1 MTTLQKLINQAND
14 APPNISDTNYLSTDA
29 TVGLVE
35 EKNKE
40 IDKSIKDTSDFFQ
53 QRIDNFNSSHS
64 RKMENINKLIE
75 FIPKAKTLIDNKINF
90 DNDINHI
97 QMIKQAGEDYE
108 ADMLDSQAETM
119 DNKISVGLQGAA
131 GNLVATNGPKFA
143 KNMALIGSIDTEQ
156 LNTRQIL
163 DRYSLQ
169 LPALMAQA
177 KGTLQLPGGLGYGDI
192 TNPDDINQWSLTAQG
207 LVLGEIYRNNPDI
220 TDREIRKYLL
230 PSMRNTEKNLMAQW
244 ANRQDTIAMDAYG
257 KNRMIKV
264 WDSAGGEAP
273 IEANFGAT
281 GFIQQRAAYF
291 EEIYPG
297 KGLRFAREEWVDT
310 MTQGI
315 EAQFVSQQSVDT
327 LLDTP
332 IKWNDGS
339 TMTYTDKF
347 PVEAVKMRG
356 AVAKSHLAMKQ
367 ESDEL
372 EKSTKELWKF
382 ENIENHEGVKDLDW
396 IRKTAKSW
404 RENFK
409 TTEYPEE
416 LKTAYTVGY
425 EDEVERVRRLSF
437 LAGQGEVVTEDDIA
451 TIQNP
456 TLKAEAAKLVNRTQN
471 GVPTSI
477 MEESE
482 KYLKA
487 KIAEYT
493 FENDLSK
500 AQTPKFKA
508 IERNMMRDY
517 KIEFA
522 SLKKLNQS
530 DEQAQR
536 GAEEYVVEKMRKG
549 TGKRGENAYDTLPVY
564 RYNSTA
570 ASDLAI
576 ATTAYVVDKELLFS
590 TAPLAGE
597 EAYLDAA
604 EKYWKSDYKRGSL
617 PEYYRA
623 LSALFPE
630 LDPHDFAKTRLESTG
645 RIKQG
650 LGTYVD
656 VEDSRDFTD
665 KNTSS
670 KTYRNVLTTGNMD
683 WMLEN
688 ITNPAYNKNGGFDA
702 ITKNGKF
709 VQLDKPLTQHTIG
722 EVLELATEYDSFG
735 MYNISKEGLLQVLM
749 EGGMPFDLQDMFNED
764 IQKALVL
771 GRLRQKVN
779 KGHGL
784 NGMPGFKRL
793 VNVPKEEQQQFYD
806 IVGVLPPMNQLGN
819 LLPGVAKALV
829 DASI

>member
-230 PSMRNTEKNLMAQW
+230 PSMRTTEKNLMAQW

-530 DEQAQR
+530 DEMAQR
-536 GAEEYVVEKMRKG
+536 GAEDYVIEKMRKG

-564 RYNSTA
+564 QYNSTA
-570 ASDLAI
+570 ASDLSI
-576 ATTAYVVDKELLFS
+576 ARTAYVVDKELLFS

-650 LGTYVD
+650 LGTYVN

-670 KTYRNVLTTGNMD
+670 KTYRNVLTTGNMN

-709 VQLDKPLTQHTIG
+709 VQLDKPLTQHTLG

-764 IQKALVL
+764 TQKALVL

>member
-119 DNKISVGLQGAA
+119 ENEISVGLQGAA

-230 PSMRNTEKNLMAQW
+230 PSMRTTEKNLMAQW

-530 DEQAQR
+530 DEMAQR
-536 GAEEYVVEKMRKG
+536 GAEDYVIEKMRKG

-564 RYNSTA
+564 QYNSTA
-570 ASDLAI
+570 ASDLSI
-576 ATTAYVVDKELLFS
+576 ARTAYVVDKELLFS

>member
-1 MTTLQKLINQAND
+1 MTTLQKLINQSND

-53 QRIDNFNSSHS
+53 QRIDSYNASHS
-64 RKMENINKLIE
+64 RKMENINKLID
-75 FIPKAKTLIDNKINF
+75 FIPKAKRLIDNKINF

-119 DNKISVGLQGAA
+119 DNEISVGLQGAA
-131 GNLVATNGPKFA
+131 GNLVATDGPKFA

-177 KGTLQLPGGLGYGDI
+177 KNSLILPGGLGYGDI
-192 TNPDDINQWSLTAQG
+192 TNPDDINEWSLTAQG

-230 PSMRNTEKNLMAQW
+230 PSMRKTEQNLMAQW

-264 WDSAGGEAP
+264 WDSAGGSSP
-273 IEANFGAT
+273 IEANFGPT

-315 EAQFVSQQSVDT
+315 ENQFVSQNSVDT

-332 IKWNDGS
+332 ITWNDGS

-356 AVAKSHLAMKQ
+356 AVAKAHLAMKQ
-367 ESDEL
+367 ESDAL
-372 EKSTKELWKF
+372 EKSAKELWKF

-396 IRKTAKSW
+396 VRDTARSW
-404 RENFK
+404 REKFK

-416 LKTAYTVGY
+416 LKTAYTIGY
-425 EDEVERVRRLSF
+425 EDEVERVRRLSHI
-437 LAGQGEVVTEDDIA
+437 ASTGGIVSEDGIA

-456 TLKAEAAKLVNRTQN
+456 TLKAEAAKLVNRSGN
-471 GVPTSI
+471 NVPEAI
-477 MEESE
+477 FEESE

-487 KIAEYT
+487 QIAEYT

-522 SLKKLNQS
+522 SLKSQNQS
-530 DEQAQR
+530 DEMAQR
-536 GAEEYVVEKMRKG
+536 GAEEYVIKKMRTA
-549 TGKRGENAYDTLPVY
+549 TGKKGENAYDTLPVY
-564 RYNSTA
+564 KYNSTA

-576 ATTAYVVDKELLFS
+576 ARTSYVVDKELLFS

-604 EKYWKSDYKRGSL
+604 EKYWKSDFKRGSL

-623 LSALFPE
+623 LSALFPD
-630 LDPHDFAKTRLESTG
+630 LDPHEFARTRLESTG

-650 LGTYVD
+650 LGTYVN

-665 KNTSS
+665 KSTSS
-670 KTYRNVLTTGNMD
+670 KVYRNVFTTGNMN

-688 ITNPAYNKNGGFDA
+688 ITNPAYKKNGGFDA
-702 ITKNGKF
+702 VTKNGKF
-709 VQLDKPLTQHTIG
+709 TKLDKPLTQHTLG

-749 EGGMPFDLQDMFNED
+749 EGGMPFDLQDLFNED
-764 IQKALVL
+764 TQKALVL

-793 VNVPKEEQQQFYD
+793 VNVPKEEAQQFYD
-806 IVGVLPPMNQLGN
+806 IVGVVPPMNELGN

>member
-169 LPALMAQA
+169 LPSLMAQA

-530 DEQAQR
+530 DEMAQR
-536 GAEEYVVEKMRKG
+536 GAEDYVIEKMRKG
-549 TGKRGENAYDTLPVY
+549 KGKRGENAYDTLPVY
-564 RYNSTA
+564 QYNSTA
-570 ASDLAI
+570 ASDLSI
-576 ATTAYVVDKELLFS
+576 ARTAYVVDKELLFS

-604 EKYWKSDYKRGSL
+604 EKYWKSDFKRGSL

-623 LSALFPE
+623 LSALFPA

-650 LGTYVD
+650 LGTYVN

-670 KTYRNVLTTGNMD
+670 KTYRNVLTTGNMN

-709 VQLDKPLTQHTIG
+709 VQLDKPLTQHTLG

-764 IQKALVL
+764 TQKALVL

>member
-230 PSMRNTEKNLMAQW
+230 PSMRTTEKNLMAQW

-530 DEQAQR
+530 DEMAQR
-536 GAEEYVVEKMRKG
+536 GAEDYVIEKMRKG

-564 RYNSTA
+564 QYNSTA
-570 ASDLAI
+570 ASDLSI
-576 ATTAYVVDKELLFS
+576 ARTAYVVDKELLFS

-604 EKYWKSDYKRGSL
+604 EKYWKSDFKRGSL

-623 LSALFPE
+623 LSALFPA

-650 LGTYVD
+650 LGTYVN

-670 KTYRNVLTTGNMD
+670 KTYRNVLTTGNMN

-709 VQLDKPLTQHTIG
+709 VQLDKPLTQHTLG

-764 IQKALVL
+764 TQKALVL

-793 VNVPKEEQQQFYD
+793 VNVPVQEQQQFYD

>member
-14 APPNISDTNYLSTDA
+14 TPPNISDTNYLSTDA

-53 QRIDNFNSSHS
+53 QRIDNYNSSHS

-75 FIPKAKTLIDNKINF
+75 FIPKAKKIVDNKINF
-90 DNDINHI
+90 DNDINHV
-97 QMIKQAGEDYE
+97 QKLLQAGEDYE
-108 ADMLDSQAETM
+108 ANMLDSQAEQL
-119 DNKISVGLQGAA
+119 NNEYAVGLNGAA
-131 GNLVATNGPKFA
+131 GNLEANNGPQFA
-143 KNMALIGSIDTEQ
+143 KNMALHASIDTEEM
-156 LNTRQIL
+156 NTRQIL
-163 DRYSLQ
+163 DRYSL
-169 LPALMAQA
+169 LMPSLIAQA

-192 TNPDDINQWSLTAQG
+192 TNPDDINEWSLTAQG

-220 TDREIRKYLL
+220 KDREVTKYLL
-230 PSMRNTEKNLMAQW
+230 PSMRTTEKNLMAQW
-244 ANRQDTIAMDAYG
+244 ANRQNTISMDAYG

-264 WDSAGGEAP
+264 WDSAGGAAP
-273 IEANFGAT
+273 IEANFGPT

-291 EEIYPG
+291 EELYPG

-315 EAQFVSQQSVDT
+315 EAQFVSQNSVDT

-356 AVAKSHLAMKQ
+356 AVAKAHLAMKQ

-372 EKSTKELWKF
+372 EKNTKALWKF

-396 IRKTAKSW
+396 VRETAKSW

-437 LAGQGEVVTEDDIA
+437 LAGQGEIVTEDDIA

-456 TLKAEAAKLVNRTQN
+456 TLKAEAAKLVNRTAN
-471 GVPTSI
+471 GVPKSI

-487 KIAEYT
+487 EIAEYT

-564 RYNSTA
+564 KYNSTA

-650 LGTYVD
+650 LGTYVN

-709 VQLDKPLTQHTIG
+709 VQLDKPLTQHTLG

-793 VNVPKEEQQQFYD
+793 VNVPREEQQQFYD

>member
-1 MTTLQKLINQAND
+1 MTTLQKLLNQAND

-40 IDKSIKDTSDFFQ
+40 IDKSIKDTSEFFQ
-53 QRIDNFNSSHS
+53 QRIDNYNASHS
-64 RKMENINKLIE
+64 RKMDNINKLID
-75 FIPKAKTLIDNKINF
+75 FIPKAKKIVDNKINF

-97 QMIKQAGEDYE
+97 QTIKKAGEDYE
-108 ADMLDSQAETM
+108 ADMLDSQAEEL
-119 DNKISVGLQGAA
+119 NNEYAVGLNGAA
-131 GNLVATNGPKFA
+131 GNLEANDGPQFA
-143 KNMALIGSIDTEQ
+143 KNMALHASIDTEEM
-156 LNTRQIL
+156 NTRQIL
-163 DRYSLQ
+163 DRYSL
-169 LPALMAQA
+169 LMPSLIAQA

-220 TDREIRKYLL
+220 RDREVRKYLL
-230 PSMRNTEKNLMAQW
+230 PSMRTAEKNLMTQW
-244 ANRQDTIAMDAYG
+244 ANRQDTISMDAYG

-264 WDSAGGEAP
+264 WDSAGGAAP
-273 IEANFGAT
+273 IEANFGPT

-291 EEIYPG
+291 EELYPG

-310 MTQGI
+310 MVQGI
-315 EAQFVSQQSVDT
+315 EGQFVSQNSVDT

-367 ESDEL
+367 EADEL
-372 EKSTKELWKF
+372 EKSTKDLWKF
-382 ENIENHEGVKDLDW
+382 ENIENHKGVKDLDW
-396 IRKTAKSW
+396 VRETARSW
-404 RENFK
+404 REKFK

-416 LKTAYTVGY
+416 LKTAYTIGY

-437 LAGQGEVVTEDDIA
+437 LASQGQIVTEDDIA

-456 TLKAEAAKLVNRTQN
+456 TLKAEAAKLVNRSGN
-471 GVPTSI
+471 NVPKEI
-477 MEESE
+477 FDESE

-487 KIAEYT
+487 EIAKYT

-522 SLKKLNQS
+522 SLKGQNQS
-530 DEQAQR
+530 DEMAQR
-536 GAEEYVVEKMRKG
+536 GAEEFVINKMKTSTGVKG
-549 TGKRGENAYDTLPVY
+549 QNAYDTLPVY
-564 RYNSTA
+564 KYNSTA

-576 ATTAYVVDKELLFS
+576 ARTAYIVDKELLFS
-590 TAPLAGE
+590 TAPIAGE
-597 EAYLDAA
+597 EPYLD
-604 EKYWKSDYKRGSL
+604 ELEVYWKSDFKRGSL

-623 LSALFPE
+623 LSALFPD
-630 LDPHDFAKTRLESTG
+630 LDPHDFARTRLESTG

-650 LGTYVD
+650 LGTYVN
-656 VEDSRDFTD
+656 VENSRDFTD

-670 KTYRNVLTTGNMD
+670 KTYRNVLTTGNME

-709 VQLDKPLTQHTIG
+709 VELDKPLTQHTLG

-735 MYNISKEGLLQVLM
+735 MYNISKEGLLQVLT
-749 EGGMPFDLQDMFNED
+749 EGGMPFDLQDTFSED

-779 KGHGL
+779 RGHGL

-793 VNVPKEEQQQFYD
+793 VNVPREEQQQFYD

>member
-119 DNKISVGLQGAA
+119 ENEISVGLQGAA

-230 PSMRNTEKNLMAQW
+230 PSMRTTEKNLMAQW